1 MLAQPVPATAVVGPG
16 DAPGI
21 DYSGRRD
28 RLRQHA
34 AAAGLEAVLITSL
47 TNVRYLTGLA
57 SSNAA
62 LLLRINSDDLLATD
76 FRYLTQAARQAPDL
90 ELLRERHLLPALAKV
105 IDDEGIGV
113 LGYETHVIT
122 VDEGRA
128 LNETA
133 PRTRLVS
140 LDGAVERMR
149 AVKDAAEL
157 SRIRQACALADEA
170 LNALLASG
178 GVRAGRSEIEIARDI
193 GDRMLDLGAEAVGFD
208 TIVASGPNSAVPHH
222 RPSRRFVEHGD
233 LVTIDFGARVDGYHS
248 DTTRTFG
255 VGALADWQRD
265 VYQLVAEA
273 ESAGVAAARPGAD
286 AVAVDRAAREV
297 IATAGHGDDFGHGL
311 GHGVGLEIHEA
322 PAISPLSAG
331 RLASWMSVT
340 VEPGVYLEGRGG
352 VRIEDTVVVDDEPE
366 TLTTATRDLLIL

>member
-1 MLAQPVPATAVVGPG
+1 VPNASGPG
-16 DAPGI
+16 LGEAVADHGA
-21 DYSGRRD
+21 RRE

-34 AAAGLEAVLITSL
+34 AAAGLEAALITSL

-62 LLLRINSDDLLATD
+62 VLLRINGDDLLATD
-76 FRYLTQAARQAPDL
+76 FRYATQARRQAPDL
-90 ELLRERHLLPALAKV
+90 HLLRERRLLPALAKV

-122 VDEGRA
+122 VDEGAA
-128 LNETA
+128 LSQAA
-133 PRTRLVS
+133 PQTRLVS
-140 LDGAVERMR
+140 LDGAVEEMR

-157 SRIRQACALADEA
+157 ALIRRACALADEA
-170 LNALLASG
+170 LNALLGAG

-208 TIVASGPNSAVPHH
+208 TIVAAGPDSAIPHH
-222 RPSRRFVEHGD
+222 RPGPRLVERGD
-233 LVTIDFGARVDGYHS
+233 LVTIDFGAQVGGYHS

-255 VGALADWQRD
+255 VGRLSDWQRD
-265 VYQLVAEA
+265 IYRLVAEA
-273 ESAGVAAARPGAD
+273 ESAGIAAARPGAD
-286 AVAVDRAAREV
+286 TVAVDRAAREV
-297 IATAGHGDDFGHGL
+297 IAAAGHGDDFGHGL

-331 RLASWMSVT
+331 KLASWMSVT

-352 VRIEDTVVVDDEPE
+352 VRIEDTVVVDAEPE